1 MQRLV
6 YESIP
11 PVPDGAIVAAE
22 LVGDFPNAPPS
33 RDQQKHHNQFTIS
46 AMNPRKA
53 SLSEGGKRLPARSAE
68 ALFPLQKIALLV
80 VSRWRFAIGTVDLF
94 RVKLLD
100 KPVPAVILVKEFG
113 TEGLEDIS

>member
-1 MQRLV
+1 
-6 YESIP
+6 
-11 PVPDGAIVAAE
+11 
-22 LVGDFPNAPPS
+22 
-33 RDQQKHHNQFTIS
+33 
-46 AMNPRKA
+46 
-53 SLSEGGKRLPARSAE
+53 
-68 ALFPLQKIALLV
+68 LQKIALLV